1 MREDTVTIT
10 KSSVVMARLDR
21 NMPKLT
27 MEIVL
32 VKITYSLRRRGLF
45 AMQGPKPKSILVALF
60 AAVVYLLPL
69 SGSAAEV
76 GSYENPQ
83 ERKAADILPPELLE
97 GEHHSVDDRVR
108 SDGYLNYY
116 TITSDYGEFEAAST
130 ATLRIRIGEIGAL
143 AELDELSK
151 TEVFIKAAAD
161 AGIVAPL
168 KTINQI
174 ATHPVETVTG
184 IPSGIGRMFKRYS
197 RRAGEAVD
205 TTKEMV
211 ADDDTDQTDGESED
225 DSNVAVDL
233 TDSYF
238 GVTSAEREWAHK
250 LGTDPYSNNETLRAA
265 IKEVAWTESL
275 GQFGIRFVGIPG
287 IGIVGQVNEVVW
299 SKDPYELQ
307 DLNRARLIATG
318 ADEELITE
326 YLDNPLMS
334 PTQQT
339 LLTASIAELADVEG
353 RAGILNQALNVKT
366 DAEVRF
372 FVRTVALL
380 AWYHHNQR
388 PIVSVITEAA
398 TPGGLT
404 DDGNAVMLFA
414 VDHLYWTE
422 QIAQEEDSFAGLGT
436 EAGDNS
442 PEAWFLGTA
451 SDRCRNELF
460 AAGWDVHENLAHTI
474 AAKSE

>member
-1 MREDTVTIT
+1 M
-10 KSSVVMARLDR
+10 SSILSF
-21 NMPKLT
+21 
-27 MEIVL
+27 I
-32 VKITYSLRRRGLF
+32 
-45 AMQGPKPKSILVALF
+45 GPKSRSISIALIAVAFHLTALPGF
-60 AAVVYLLPL
+60 AADQ
-69 SGSAAEV
+69 V
-76 GSYENPQ
+76 GYETPQ
-83 ERKAADILPPELLE
+83 DRKAADILPAELLK

-151 TEVFIKAAAD
+151 TEVFIEAAAE
-161 AGIVAPL
+161 AGFVAPL
-168 KTINQI
+168 KSINQI
-174 ATHPVETVTG
+174 VTHPVETVTG
-184 IPSGIGRMFKRYS
+184 IPSGIGRMFNRYKRQ
-197 RRAGEAVD
+197 AGEAID
-205 TTKEMV
+205 TTKEIV
-211 ADDDTDQTDGESED
+211 ADDDTDQTDDEGED
-225 DSNVAVDL
+225 DSNVAEDL
-233 TDSYF
+233 TASYF
-238 GVTSAEREWAHK
+238 GVTSAERDWAHK
-250 LGTDPYSNNETLRAA
+250 LGTDPYSTNQTLRAA
-265 IKEVAWTESL
+265 IKEVAWAESL
-275 GQFGIRFVGIPG
+275 GQFGVGFAGIPG
-287 IGIVGQVNEVVW
+287 IGIVGQVNEAVW

-307 DLNRARLIATG
+307 DLNRARLVATG
-318 ADEELITE
+318 ADEELIEE
-326 YLDNPLMS
+326 YLDNPRMS

-380 AWYHHNQR
+380 AWYHNNQR

-404 DDGNAVMLFA
+404 DDGNVVMLFA

-422 QIAQEEDSFAGLGT
+422 QIAQEEDSLAGLGT
-436 EAGDNS
+436 AAGDNS

-451 SDRCRNELF
+451 SDRCRNELS
-460 AAGWDVHENLAHTI
+460 AAGWEVHENLAHTI
-474 AAKSE
+474 AGKSE

>member
-1 MREDTVTIT
+1 MVSPPRNRRLA
-10 KSSVVMARLDR
+10 VVQAR
-21 NMPKLT
+21 
-27 MEIVL
+27 V
-32 VKITYSLRRRGLF
+32 S
-45 AMQGPKPKSILVALF
+45 KSISVILF
-60 AAVVYLLPL
+60 AAGVHLLAL
-69 SGSAAEV
+69 TGFAADDS
-76 GSYENPQ
+76 SYEIPQ
-83 ERKAADILPPELLE
+83 ERQAADVLPPELLE
-97 GEHHSVDDRVR
+97 GEHHSVDDLVR

-130 ATLRIRIGEIGAL
+130 ATLRIRIIEIGAL

-151 TEVFIKAAAD
+151 TEVFIKAAAN

-184 IPSGIGRMFKRYS
+184 IPKGIGRMFKRYS
-197 RRAGEAVD
+197 RQAGEAVD
-205 TTKEMV
+205 TTKEIV
-211 ADDDTDQTDGESED
+211 ADDDTDQTDGEDED

-233 TDSYF
+233 TESYF

-250 LGTDPYSNNETLRAA
+250 LGTDPYSTNETLRAA
-265 IKEVAWTESL
+265 IKEVAWAENL
-275 GQFGIRFVGIPG
+275 GQFGVGFVGIPG
-287 IGIVGQVNEVVW
+287 IGIIGQVNQAVW

-307 DLNRARLIATG
+307 DLNRARLVATG
-318 ADEELITE
+318 ADEELIEE
-326 YLDNPLMS
+326 YLDNPRMT

-366 DAEVRF
+366 EAEVQF

-404 DDGNAVMLFA
+404 DDGNVVILFA

-422 QIAQEEDSFAGLGT
+422 QIAEEEDSFAGLGT
-436 EAGDNS
+436 AAGDNS

-451 SDRCRNELF
+451 SDRCRNELI
-460 AAGWDVHENLAHTI
+460 AGGWDVHENLAHTI
-474 AAKSE
+474 AAKFE

>member
-1 MREDTVTIT
+1 MVSPPRNRRL
-10 KSSVVMARLDR
+10 VVVQAQ
-21 NMPKLT
+21 
-27 MEIVL
+27 I
-32 VKITYSLRRRGLF
+32 S
-45 AMQGPKPKSILVALF
+45 KSISVILF
-60 AAVVYLLPL
+60 AAGVHLLALP
-69 SGSAAEV
+69 GFAADDS
-76 GSYENPQ
+76 SYETPQ
-83 ERKAADILPPELLE
+83 ERKAADVLPPELLD
-97 GEHHSVDDRVR
+97 GEHHSVDDLVR

-130 ATLRIRIGEIGAL
+130 ATLRIRIIEIGAL

-184 IPSGIGRMFKRYS
+184 IPRGIGRMFKRYS
-197 RRAGEAVD
+197 RQAGEAVD
-205 TTKEMV
+205 TTKEIV
-211 ADDDTDQTDGESED
+211 ADDDTDQTDDEDED

-233 TDSYF
+233 TERYF

-250 LGTDPYSNNETLRAA
+250 LGTDPYSTNETLRAA
-265 IKEVAWTESL
+265 IKEVAWAENL
-275 GQFGIRFVGIPG
+275 GQFGVGFVGIPG
-287 IGIVGQVNEVVW
+287 TGIIGQVNQAVW

-307 DLNRARLIATG
+307 DLNRARLVATG
-318 ADEELITE
+318 ADEELIEE
-326 YLDNPLMS
+326 YLDNPRMT

-366 DAEVRF
+366 EAEVQF

-380 AWYHHNQR
+380 AWYHHNQK

-398 TPGGLT
+398 TPVGLT
-404 DDGNAVMLFA
+404 DDGNAVVLFA

-422 QIAQEEDSFAGLGT
+422 QIAEEEDSFAAMGT
-436 EAGDNS
+436 AAGDNS

-451 SDRCRNELF
+451 SDRCRNELL

-474 AAKSE
+474 AARSE